1 MSERWKFQLK
11 NGLIWGFMI
20 SVLMA
25 TLDTIDM
32 SFEDAFLSRKNLIR
46 IFYFVLTGIFIVGYF
61 SWKKKIK
68 SESAPELP
76 HNNSIHK

>member
-11 NGLIWGFMI
+11 TGLIWGLITTFII
-20 SVLMA
+20 SA
-25 TLDTIDM
+25 IDTFEM
-32 SFEDAFLSRKNLIR
+32 SLEGAFLSRKSLLR
-46 IFYFVLTGIFIVGYF
+46 IFFMVLTGIFIVGYF

-68 SESAPELP
+68 NESTSDSP